1 MKLRTIVGEAFR
13 SLRATVST
21 TVAATLTVLIGMF
34 VLGLSIAFGTWLLS
48 WSDHLKQELV
58 VKVYM
63 KVPSTGSAALAVK
76 RQLQADPRVKRVTI
90 TSPWQ
95 VYAQQKKANPQYFK
109 AGPLP
114 TNPYPWTLT
123 AYPKDG
129 SQTQAIA
136 QGLSPK
142 PAGVDQI
149 TYGRK
154 TANAVLRFANAIE
167 ITFVVAV
174 VVMLLAA
181 ILMIGNT
188 IRLSI
193 FARRREIEV
202 MKLVGAT
209 NWFVRGPFMVEGFAC
224 GLIGSL
230 AAILLLVVAKLV
242 VVPKLDFINVRGVH
256 AFAFELD
263 AVLILAAGLML
274 GAAGSGLTVRRFLRV

>member
-1 MKLRTIVGEAFR
+1 MKLRAIVGEAIR

-34 VLGLSIAFGTWLLS
+34 VLGLSIAFGTWLMS

-63 KVPSTGSAALAVK
+63 VVGSTRAQALSVK
-76 RQLQADPRVKRVTI
+76 ATLQADPRVKHVRI
-90 TSPWQ
+90 TSP
-95 VYAQQKKANPQYFK
+95 AQALAEMKKSNPSLFK
-109 AGPLP
+109 VGLP
-114 TNPYPWTLT
+114 TNPFPWRLT
-123 AYPKDG
+123 VYPKHG
-129 SQTQAIA
+129 EQTAAIA
-136 QGLSPK
+136 QTLSPR
-142 PAGVDQI
+142 PPGVDQV

-154 TANAVLRFANAIE
+154 TANAVLRFARAIE
-167 ITFVVAV
+167 ITFIVAV
-174 VVMLLAA
+174 VVLLGAA

-202 MKLVGAT
+202 MKLVGAS

-224 GLIGSL
+224 GLMGSL
-230 AAILLLVVAKLV
+230 AAILLLVISNAI
-242 VVPKLDFINVRGVH
+242 VVPQLDFINVRGVH
-256 AFAFELD
+256 ALAFEAD
-263 AVLILAAGLML
+263 ALLILIAGLML